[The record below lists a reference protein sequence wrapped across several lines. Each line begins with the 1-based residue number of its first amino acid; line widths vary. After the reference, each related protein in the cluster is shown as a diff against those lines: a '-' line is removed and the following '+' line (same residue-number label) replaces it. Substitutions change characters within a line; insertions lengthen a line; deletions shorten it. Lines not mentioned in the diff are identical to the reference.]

1 MKQDYWEIPSENLP
15 TVQQKAWSI
24 ENMKA
29 HGAAG
34 RNCSYIGS
42 ARKGALDGD
51 YRNGTLIHDYFRDK
65 TGQYWFSA
73 RALLPNGDLVSINK
87 YLFGHKVEKTGG
99 KRKWS

>member
-1 MKQDYWEIPSENLP
+1 MKQDYWEIPPENLEA
-15 TVQQKAWSI
+15 VQQKAWSI
-24 ENMKA
+24 ENMAA

-42 ARKGALDGD
+42 ARKNALDGD
-51 YRNGTLIHDYFRDK
+51 SRNGTLIHDYFIDD

-87 YLFGHKVEKTGG
+87 YLFGHEVEKTGG

>member
-1 MKQDYWEIPSENLP
+1 MKQDYWEIPPENLP
-15 TVQQKAWSI
+15 AVQQKAWSI
-24 ENMKA
+24 ENMEA

-34 RNCSYIGS
+34 RNYSYIGS

-51 YRNGTLIHDYFRDK
+51 SRNGTLIHDYFKDD

-73 RALLPNGDLVSINK
+73 RALLPSGDLVSINK
-87 YLFGHKVEKTGG
+87 YLFGHEVEKIGG